1 MRSYLLLLFCASL
14 YGSNFVLGS
23 LLLQAF
29 PALHLSAYRLAVSSV
44 FLLVYLIVT
53 RRWVRVSLRDA
64 VYFIPYA
71 LVGMLLHQVSF
82 FTGLRTVDA
91 TTASLI
97 LSLSPICT
105 ALFARLFLKEPFT
118 LRMTMGS
125 VVAFAGV
132 FFVVANGAGFMLRI
146 SSGIG
151 WMLICMLA
159 FSGSVILMKKLTERI
174 EPLVATAYST
184 MLGCI
189 AVFPVS
195 IWSEPHA
202 EIRPHY
208 GWWLVLIGSALLI
221 QGLCAV
227 VWNAQIRQVGAA
239 TASLFLNLQ
248 PFVAMVSGYFIL
260 GTPISY
266 MQVAGSV
273 LIICGVI
280 LATFQRRSK
289 RTAHADQLHMSVVKR

>member
-29 PALHLSAYRLAVSSV
+29 PALHLSAYRLAVSSM

-64 VYFIPYA
+64 VYLIPYA

-118 LRMTMGS
+118 LRMTMGA

-202 EIRPHY
+202 EIHPHY

-289 RTAHADQLHMSVVKR
+289 RTAHADQLHMSVVKL

>member
-44 FLLVYLIVT
+44 FLLLYLIGTRRLVRVTLRDTVYL
-53 RRWVRVSLRDA
+53 
-64 VYFIPYA
+64 IPYA

-195 IWSEPHA
+195 VWSEPHA

-266 MQVAGSV
+266 MQVAGSL

-289 RTAHADQLHMSVVKR
+289 RTAHADQLHMSVVKG

>member
-44 FLLVYLIVT
+44 FLLLYLIGTRRLVRVTLRDTVYL
-53 RRWVRVSLRDA
+53 
-64 VYFIPYA
+64 IPYA

-227 VWNAQIRQVGAA
+227 VWNAQIRRVGAA

-260 GTPISY
+260 GTPISC

>member
-71 LVGMLLHQVSF
+71 LVGMLLHQVTF

-132 FFVVANGAGFMLRI
+132 FFVVVNGAGFMLRI

-159 FSGSVILMKKLTERI
+159 FSGSVVLMKKLTERI

-184 MLGCI
+184 MLGFI
-189 AVFPVS
+189 AVLPVS
-195 IWSEPHA
+195 IWIEPHA

-208 GWWLVLIGSALLI
+208 VWWLVLIGSALLI

>member
-29 PALHLSAYRLAVSSV
+29 PALHLSAYRLAVSSM
-44 FLLVYLIVT
+44 FLLLYLIGT
-53 RRWVRVSLRDA
+53 RRLVRVSLRDA

-71 LVGMLLHQVSF
+71 LVGMLLHQVTF

-159 FSGSVILMKKLTERI
+159 FSGSVVLMKKLTERI

-189 AVFPVS
+189 AVLPVS
-195 IWSEPHA
+195 IWIEPHA
-202 EIRPHY
+202 VIRPHY
-208 GWWLVLIGSALLI
+208 VWWLVLIGSALLI

-248 PFVAMVSGYFIL
+248 PFVAMMSGYFIL

-266 MQVAGSV
+266 MQVAGSL

-289 RTAHADQLHMSVVKR
+289 RTAHADQLHMSVVER

>member
-44 FLLVYLIVT
+44 FLLVYLIGT
-53 RRWVRVSLRDA
+53 RRLVRVTLRDT
-64 VYFIPYA
+64 VYLIPYA

-189 AVFPVS
+189 AVHPVS
-195 IWSEPHA
+195 IWIEPHA

-208 GWWLVLIGSALLI
+208 VWWLVLIGSALLI

-227 VWNAQIRQVGAA
+227 VWNAQIHQVGAA

-248 PFVAMVSGYFIL
+248 PFVAIVSGYFIL

-266 MQVAGSV
+266 IQVAGSV